1 MIENGWAVIYKR
13 YSYPEEYLI
22 IEQKAKI
29 QKKGLWHSKQYI
41 DKARKTQF
49 TSSVNCLRLQ

>member
-29 QKKGLWHSKQYI
+29 QKKGLWTGEFLYPEQW
-41 DKARKTQF
+41 RKI
-49 TSSVNCLRLQ
+49 NK